1 VLADPPR
8 ELSSGAGCDGA
19 DDPVRIV
26 AVSRLTY
33 WPFVGAADKLSR
45 LMLQTVEREFV
56 QLILG
61 SSPRGPML

>member
-1 VLADPPR
+1 MCWLTRRANRLPGRDMMER
-8 ELSSGAGCDGA
+8 
-19 DDPVRIV
+19 DDPVV

-61 SSPRGPML
+61 SSPSGPML